1 MGISLRNVQRASRLL
16 ASALAVG
23 LPLGLWGLG
32 ATPLAVGAVPEPWDK
47 LAHMGVYAVLAC
59 AAGFASRRRG
69 FDAMALGFGVA
80 VLVGAADEVWQSF
93 LPGRA
98 ADWDDFAADA
108 VGAALGT
115 CVLAVRVRIRQWVQA
130 HGVQ

>member
-1 MGISLRNVQRASRLL
+1 ML
-16 ASALAVG
+16 ATALAIG

-32 ATPLAVGAVPEPWDK
+32 ATPMAVGAVPEPWDK
-47 LAHMGVYAVLAC
+47 LAHMGVYALLAC

-80 VLVGAADEVWQSF
+80 VLVGGADEVWQGF

-115 CVLAVRVRIRQWVQA
+115 SVLAVRVRIRQWVQA